1 MSVVH
6 DDNFIP
12 GTPCACPTNQLPN
25 PLFFVLSHSKNSY
38 TIDESQSWNQIKFQ
52 FVTSLREKRK
62 ERKKKQVE
70 KFVAML
76 KNNRAAEFHRNETK
90 NSGKRVC
97 EPNENFP
104 PLASEKRMKSLS
116 KLVRFT
122 HDTPREDRA
131 ASSPGNQNNHTP
143 TPSPSPVGDAPVG
156 RALMEA
162 ALQQATSGSQPPL
175 VVTPPGYWVDGTDH
189 RHALDSA
196 GRALLPAQPAWQPRI
211 DQDDTAKCYRRFFVG
226 RVTQENSML
235 SQIVR
240 KRKLPY
246 AHRLLS
252 CPKITLSEHVNLV
265 GRDGENGPVLVSV
278 KAETVAGQEHWRV
291 LLRLRA
297 GSTHELVPAA
307 NLGPNPS
314 PAKMVKAINESLN
327 VSTLMPVVCSGAG
340 TLIARYDEHALV
352 SRFKFGVLHQR
363 AGQVTEEQLFG
374 NRQITPA
381 FQEFLDL
388 LGQKIDLRDHK
399 GYRGGLDTRH
409 GQTGDSAVY
418 EVFRGRE
425 VLFHVASLLPYSPGD
440 SQQLQR
446 KRHIGNDIVAII
458 FQEEPTPFSPDMIAS
473 HFLHAFIV
481 VQVVDP
487 CTPNTRYKVSVT
499 ARNDVPLF
507 GPALPTPAVFLRGIE
522 FKEFLLTKLVNA
534 ENAAYKAE
542 KFSKLEL
549 RTRSAL
555 LESLTEEL
563 QAKTAEFLGGA
574 IGFGGSGLTF
584 GGNCPVSPT
593 GNDASGSGSGGS
605 GSRFIDTVRKAL
617 ISRVRNAS
625 TESVPQQLSKKGQS
639 ESSPP
644 SNRQSTTKIN
654 SKRSVEPS
662 SPLGSPDLTLRRDS
676 ERGSPSLGS
685 QDSSLSNT
693 DNQDSSLATLQQDEV
708 DRRESTASICASNDN
723 TVVDKISSVQRL
735 THENLRKQERS
746 EKTETTQRVISESD
760 DSSLNSELEL
770 DQVVYPDSDT
780 GLESMSSAETHDTT
794 RCTTKDG
801 ILETEN
807 LRMEVTRL
815 KCDKLDL
822 LRQNVTCQRDIKRLR
837 EKELQLQSDLAAASK
852 EILRLRAMLKEC
864 STSIPLDNNNQQ
876 TSTLGAVV
884 ENSINKLDILFRNRF
899 LKRNFSEA
907 VCKEFET
914 CNSNALRYVL
924 TLWLNFFSRRKLIS
938 NSQYNYK

>member
-1 MSVVH
+1 MRRPLIRHLSEGGAGDNTSGRRQQSVKE
-6 DDNFIP
+6 DDR
-12 GTPCACPTNQLPN
+12 A
-25 PLFFVLSHSKNSY
+25 SY
-38 TIDESQSWNQIKFQ
+38 TWNCREYGHHLSSCDLLKVPTALGCRGQTTSPEPRIAIHRRQQLEQSVYCEAESRRS
-52 FVTSLREKRK
+52 
-62 ERKKKQVE
+62 
-70 KFVAML
+70 
-76 KNNRAAEFHRNETK
+76 
-90 NSGKRVC
+90 
-97 EPNENFP
+97 
-104 PLASEKRMKSLS
+104 ASEEERQD
-116 KLVRFT
+116 VQ
-122 HDTPREDRA
+122 PG
-131 ASSPGNQNNHTP
+131 GNQQEKIKSTTQDLFELLERVQCSRLDDQRCVLP
-143 TPSPSPVGDAPVG
+143 PYF
-156 RALMEA
+156 
-162 ALQQATSGSQPPL
+162 SQ
-175 VVTPPGYWVDGTDH
+175 
-189 RHALDSA
+189 
-196 GRALLPAQPAWQPRI
+196 
-211 DQDDTAKCYRRFFVG
+211 
-226 RVTQENSML
+226 
-235 SQIVR
+235 
-240 KRKLPY
+240 
-246 AHRLLS
+246 
-252 CPKITLSEHVNLV
+252 EHVNLV

-593 GNDASGSGSGGS
+593 GNDASGSGSSGS

-708 DRRESTASICASNDN
+708 DRRESTTSICASNDN

-746 EKTETTQRVISESD
+746 EKVETTQRVISESD

-801 ILETEN
+801 VLETEN

-876 TSTLGAVV
+876 TSTV
-884 ENSINKLDILFRNRF
+884 
-899 LKRNFSEA
+899 
-907 VCKEFET
+907 
-914 CNSNALRYVL
+914 
-924 TLWLNFFSRRKLIS
+924 
-938 NSQYNYK
+938 

>member
-1 MSVVH
+1 MMGVLRWRH
-6 DDNFIP
+6 DLRSDAGQQQQQRPNTDRSSTGHNNHAHAHP
-12 GTPCACPTNQLPN
+12 HTHTLPK
-25 PLFFVLSHSKNSY
+25 L
-38 TIDESQSWNQIKFQ
+38 ISQ
-52 FVTSLREKRK
+52 
-62 ERKKKQVE
+62 
-70 KFVAML
+70 
-76 KNNRAAEFHRNETK
+76 
-90 NSGKRVC
+90 
-97 EPNENFP
+97 
-104 PLASEKRMKSLS
+104 
-116 KLVRFT
+116 
-122 HDTPREDRA
+122 TPREDRA
-131 ASSPGNQNNHTP
+131 ASSPGSQNNHTP

-189 RHALDSA
+189 RHSLDSA

-226 RVTQENSML
+226 R
-235 SQIVR
+235 
-240 KRKLPY
+240 
-246 AHRLLS
+246 
-252 CPKITLSEHVNLV
+252 EHVNLV

-307 NLGPNPS
+307 NLGRNPS

-363 AGQVTEEQLFG
+363 AGQVTEEELFG

-388 LGQKIDLRDHK
+388 LGQKIDLKDHK

-418 EVFRGRE
+418 EIFRGRE
-425 VLFHVASLLPYSPGD
+425 VLFHVASLLPYSLGD

-458 FQEEPTPFSPDMIAS
+458 FQEEATPFSPDMIAS

-487 CTPNTRYKVSVT
+487 CTSNTRYKVSVT
-499 ARNDVPLF
+499 ARNDVPWF
-507 GPALPTPAVFLRGIE
+507 GPALPTPTVFLRGVE

-574 IGFGGSGLTF
+574 IGLGGPGLGF

-593 GNDASGSGSGGS
+593 ASDTSGSGSGGS
-605 GSRFIDTVRKAL
+605 GSRFIETVRKAL

-639 ESSPP
+639 EPSPP
-644 SNRQSTTKIN
+644 SNRQSTTKI
-654 SKRSVEPS
+654 SGKRSVEPS

-708 DRRESTASICASNDN
+708 DRRESTVSVSANND
-723 TVVDKISSVQRL
+723 TTIVDKAPVQPVQRL

-770 DQVVYPDSDT
+770 DQAVYPDSDT
-780 GLESMSSAETHDTT
+780 GLESMSSAETHETA

-801 ILETEN
+801 VLENEN

-837 EKELQLQSDLAAASK
+837 EKELHLQSDLAAASK
-852 EILRLRAMLKEC
+852 EILRLRALLKDC

-876 TSTLGAVV
+876 TSTV
-884 ENSINKLDILFRNRF
+884 
-899 LKRNFSEA
+899 
-907 VCKEFET
+907 
-914 CNSNALRYVL
+914 
-924 TLWLNFFSRRKLIS
+924 
-938 NSQYNYK
+938 

>member
-1 MSVVH
+1 MRRPLIRHLSEGGGGASDNAGTRRQQSMKEDERGSYTWNCREYGHHLSSCDLLKVPTALSCRGQTTSPEPRITLHRRQQLEQSVYCEAESRRAALEDERQDVQ
-6 DDNFIP
+6 
-12 GTPCACPTNQLPN
+12 GTNQEKIKSTTQDLFELLERVQSSRLDDQRCVLP
-25 PLFFVLSHSKNSY
+25 PYF
-38 TIDESQSWNQIKFQ
+38 SQ
-52 FVTSLREKRK
+52 
-62 ERKKKQVE
+62 
-70 KFVAML
+70 
-76 KNNRAAEFHRNETK
+76 
-90 NSGKRVC
+90 
-97 EPNENFP
+97 
-104 PLASEKRMKSLS
+104 
-116 KLVRFT
+116 
-122 HDTPREDRA
+122 TPREDRA

-162 ALQQATSGSQPPL
+162 ALQQATSGTQPPL
-175 VVTPPGYWVDGTDH
+175 VVTPSGYWVDGTDH
-189 RHALDSA
+189 RHALDSV

-226 RVTQENSML
+226 R
-235 SQIVR
+235 
-240 KRKLPY
+240 
-246 AHRLLS
+246 
-252 CPKITLSEHVNLV
+252 EHVNLV

-278 KAETVAGQEHWRV
+278 KAETVGGQEHWRV

-388 LGQKIDLRDHK
+388 LGQKIDLKDHK

-487 CTPNTRYKVSVT
+487 CTPYTRYKVSIT
-499 ARNDVPLF
+499 ARNDVPWF
-507 GPALPTPAVFLRGIE
+507 GPALPTPAVFSRGVE

-563 QAKTAEFLGGA
+563 QGKTAEFLGGA
-574 IGFGGSGLTF
+574 IGFGGSGLGF

-593 GNDASGSGSGGS
+593 ASDASGSGSGGS

-639 ESSPP
+639 EPSPP
-644 SNRQSTTKIN
+644 SNRQSTTKIS

-708 DRRESTASICASNDN
+708 DRREFSTTTTTAVCSNSETTQEN
-723 TVVDKISSVQRL
+723 KTSVSSVQRL
-735 THENLRKQERS
+735 THENLRKQERT

-770 DQVVYPDSDT
+770 DQAVYPDSDT
-780 GLESMSSAETHDTT
+780 GLESMSSAETHDTV

-801 ILETEN
+801 VLENEN

-876 TSTLGAVV
+876 TSTV
-884 ENSINKLDILFRNRF
+884 
-899 LKRNFSEA
+899 
-907 VCKEFET
+907 
-914 CNSNALRYVL
+914 
-924 TLWLNFFSRRKLIS
+924 
-938 NSQYNYK
+938 

>member
-1 MSVVH
+1 MPVLEGGVAKKRSV
-6 DDNFIP
+6 DRTARKMRMRLCT
-12 GTPCACPTNQLPN
+12 G
-25 PLFFVLSHSKNSY
+25 SKESY
-38 TIDESQSWNQIKFQ
+38 TLLSKKRRQQLEQSVYCEAESRRS
-52 FVTSLREKRK
+52 
-62 ERKKKQVE
+62 
-70 KFVAML
+70 
-76 KNNRAAEFHRNETK
+76 
-90 NSGKRVC
+90 
-97 EPNENFP
+97 
-104 PLASEKRMKSLS
+104 ASEEERQDVQPGGNQQEKIKSTTQDLFELLERVQCS
-116 KLVRFT
+116 RLDDQRCVLPPYFSQ
-122 HDTPREDRA
+122 TPREDRA

-226 RVTQENSML
+226 R
-235 SQIVR
+235 
-240 KRKLPY
+240 
-246 AHRLLS
+246 
-252 CPKITLSEHVNLV
+252 EHVNLV

-593 GNDASGSGSGGS
+593 GNDASGSGSSGS

-708 DRRESTASICASNDN
+708 DRRESTTSICASNDN

-746 EKTETTQRVISESD
+746 EKVETTQRVISESD

-801 ILETEN
+801 VLETEN

-876 TSTLGAVV
+876 TSTV
-884 ENSINKLDILFRNRF
+884 
-899 LKRNFSEA
+899 
-907 VCKEFET
+907 
-914 CNSNALRYVL
+914 
-924 TLWLNFFSRRKLIS
+924 
-938 NSQYNYK
+938 

>member
-1 MSVVH
+1 MMGVLRWRH
-6 DDNFIP
+6 DLRSDAGQQQQQRPNTERSST
-12 GTPCACPTNQLPN
+12 GHSNHAHAHTHTLPK
-25 PLFFVLSHSKNSY
+25 L
-38 TIDESQSWNQIKFQ
+38 ISQ
-52 FVTSLREKRK
+52 
-62 ERKKKQVE
+62 
-70 KFVAML
+70 
-76 KNNRAAEFHRNETK
+76 
-90 NSGKRVC
+90 
-97 EPNENFP
+97 
-104 PLASEKRMKSLS
+104 
-116 KLVRFT
+116 
-122 HDTPREDRA
+122 TPREDRA

-226 RVTQENSML
+226 R
-235 SQIVR
+235 
-240 KRKLPY
+240 
-246 AHRLLS
+246 
-252 CPKITLSEHVNLV
+252 EHVNLV

-876 TSTLGAVV
+876 TSTV
-884 ENSINKLDILFRNRF
+884 
-899 LKRNFSEA
+899 
-907 VCKEFET
+907 
-914 CNSNALRYVL
+914 
-924 TLWLNFFSRRKLIS
+924 
-938 NSQYNYK
+938 

>member
-1 MSVVH
+1 MRRPLIRHLSEGGGSASDNAGARRQQSMKEDERSGYTWNCREYGNHLSSCDLLKVPTALGCRGQTTSPEPRITIHRRQQLEQSVYCESESRRNAVEDERQDVQGANSDKIKSTTQDLFELLERVQSSRL
-6 DDNFIP
+6 DDQR
-12 GTPCACPTNQLPN
+12 CVLP
-25 PLFFVLSHSKNSY
+25 PYF
-38 TIDESQSWNQIKFQ
+38 SQ
-52 FVTSLREKRK
+52 
-62 ERKKKQVE
+62 
-70 KFVAML
+70 
-76 KNNRAAEFHRNETK
+76 
-90 NSGKRVC
+90 
-97 EPNENFP
+97 
-104 PLASEKRMKSLS
+104 
-116 KLVRFT
+116 
-122 HDTPREDRA
+122 TPREERA

-196 GRALLPAQPAWQPRI
+196 GRALLPVQPAWQPRI

-226 RVTQENSML
+226 R
-235 SQIVR
+235 
-240 KRKLPY
+240 
-246 AHRLLS
+246 
-252 CPKITLSEHVNLV
+252 EHVNLV

-297 GSTHELVPAA
+297 GSTHELVPAT

-314 PAKMVKAINESLN
+314 PAKMVKAINENLN
-327 VSTLMPVVCSGAG
+327 VGTLMPVVCSGAG
-340 TLIARYDEHALV
+340 ALIARYDEHALV

-363 AGQVTEEQLFG
+363 EGQVTEEQLFG

-388 LGQKIDLRDHK
+388 LGQKIDLKDHK
-399 GYRGGLDTRH
+399 GYCGGLDTRH

-425 VLFHVASLLPYSPGD
+425 VLFHVASLLPYSSGD

-487 CTPNTRYKVSVT
+487 CTPNTRYKVSIT
-499 ARNDVPLF
+499 ARNDVPWF
-507 GPALPTPAVFLRGIE
+507 GPALPAPAVFMRGVE

-563 QAKTAEFLGGA
+563 QGKTAEFLGGA
-574 IGFGGSGLTF
+574 IGLGGPGLGY

-593 GNDASGSGSGGS
+593 ASDASGSGSGGS

-639 ESSPP
+639 EPSPP
-644 SNRQSTTKIN
+644 SNRQSTTKIGG
-654 SKRSVEPS
+654 KRSIEPS

-693 DNQDSSLATLQQDEV
+693 DNQDSSLATIQQDEV
-708 DRRESTASICASNDN
+708 DRRESTASVCASNDT
-723 TVVDKISSVQRL
+723 TVADKTSVPSVQRL

-746 EKTETTQRVISESD
+746 EKTETTQRIISESD

-780 GLESMSSAETHDTT
+780 GLESMSSAETHDTA
-794 RCTTKDG
+794 RCTAKDG
-801 ILETEN
+801 VLENEN
-807 LRMEVTRL
+807 LKMEVTRL
-815 KCDKLDL
+815 KCDKLHL
-822 LRQNVTCQRDIKRLR
+822 LKQNVTCQHDIKRLR
-837 EKELQLQSDLAAASK
+837 EKELQLQSDLAAAST

-876 TSTLGAVV
+876 TSTV
-884 ENSINKLDILFRNRF
+884 
-899 LKRNFSEA
+899 
-907 VCKEFET
+907 
-914 CNSNALRYVL
+914 
-924 TLWLNFFSRRKLIS
+924 
-938 NSQYNYK
+938 

>member
-1 MSVVH
+1 MPVLEGGVAKKRSV
-6 DDNFIP
+6 DRAARKMRMRLCT
-12 GTPCACPTNQLPN
+12 G
-25 PLFFVLSHSKNSY
+25 SKESY
-38 TIDESQSWNQIKFQ
+38 T
-52 FVTSLREKRK
+52 L
-62 ERKKKQVE
+62 
-70 KFVAML
+70 
-76 KNNRAAEFHRNETK
+76 
-90 NSGKRVC
+90 
-97 EPNENFP
+97 
-104 PLASEKRMKSLS
+104 LS
-116 KLVRFT
+116 KKRRQQLEQSVYCEAESRRTAVEDERQNIQGANQEKIKGTTQDLFELLERVQCSRL
-122 HDTPREDRA
+122 DDQRCVLPPYFSQTPREDRA

-143 TPSPSPVGDAPVG
+143 TPSPSPVGDAPAG

-162 ALQQATSGSQPPL
+162 ALQQATSGTQPPL

-226 RVTQENSML
+226 R
-235 SQIVR
+235 
-240 KRKLPY
+240 
-246 AHRLLS
+246 
-252 CPKITLSEHVNLV
+252 EHVNLV

-388 LGQKIDLRDHK
+388 LGQKIDLKDHK

-487 CTPNTRYKVSVT
+487 CTPNTRYKVSIT
-499 ARNDVPLF
+499 ARNDVPWF
-507 GPALPTPAVFLRGIE
+507 GPALPTPAVFLRGVD

-574 IGFGGSGLTF
+574 IGLGATGMGF

-593 GNDASGSGSGGS
+593 ASDASGSGSGGS

-639 ESSPP
+639 EPSPP
-644 SNRQSTTKIN
+644 SNRQSTSKIS

-708 DRRESTASICASNDN
+708 DRRESTTSICASND
-723 TVVDKISSVQRL
+723 TTLVDKTSVSSVQRL

-770 DQVVYPDSDT
+770 DQAVYPDSDT
-780 GLESMSSAETHDTT
+780 GLESMSSAETHDTA

-801 ILETEN
+801 VLENEN

-876 TSTLGAVV
+876 TSTV
-884 ENSINKLDILFRNRF
+884 
-899 LKRNFSEA
+899 
-907 VCKEFET
+907 
-914 CNSNALRYVL
+914 
-924 TLWLNFFSRRKLIS
+924 
-938 NSQYNYK
+938 

>member
-1 MSVVH
+1 MRRPLIRYLSEGGGGTGDNAGPRRQQSVKE
-6 DDNFIP
+6 DDR
-12 GTPCACPTNQLPN
+12 G
-25 PLFFVLSHSKNSY
+25 SY
-38 TIDESQSWNQIKFQ
+38 TWNCREYGHHLSSCDLLKVPTALGCRGHTTSPEPRMAIHRRQQLEQSVYCEAESRRTAVEDERQDIQGANQEKIKGTTQDLFELLERVQCSRLDDQRCVLPPYFSQ
-52 FVTSLREKRK
+52 
-62 ERKKKQVE
+62 
-70 KFVAML
+70 
-76 KNNRAAEFHRNETK
+76 
-90 NSGKRVC
+90 
-97 EPNENFP
+97 
-104 PLASEKRMKSLS
+104 
-116 KLVRFT
+116 
-122 HDTPREDRA
+122 TPREDRA

-143 TPSPSPVGDAPVG
+143 TPSPSPVGDAPAG

-162 ALQQATSGSQPPL
+162 ALQQATSGTQPPL

-226 RVTQENSML
+226 R
-235 SQIVR
+235 
-240 KRKLPY
+240 
-246 AHRLLS
+246 
-252 CPKITLSEHVNLV
+252 EHVNLV

-388 LGQKIDLRDHK
+388 LGQKIDLKDHK

-487 CTPNTRYKVSVT
+487 CTPNTRYKVSIT
-499 ARNDVPLF
+499 ARNDVPWF
-507 GPALPTPAVFLRGIE
+507 GPALPTPAVFLRGVD

-574 IGFGGSGLTF
+574 IGLGATGMGF

-593 GNDASGSGSGGS
+593 ASDASGSGSGGS

-639 ESSPP
+639 EPSPP
-644 SNRQSTTKIN
+644 SNRQSTTKIS

-708 DRRESTASICASNDN
+708 DRRESTTSICASND
-723 TVVDKISSVQRL
+723 TTLVDKTSVSSVQRL

-770 DQVVYPDSDT
+770 DQAVYPDSDT
-780 GLESMSSAETHDTT
+780 GLESMSSAETHDTA

-801 ILETEN
+801 VLENEN

-876 TSTLGAVV
+876 TSTV
-884 ENSINKLDILFRNRF
+884 
-899 LKRNFSEA
+899 
-907 VCKEFET
+907 
-914 CNSNALRYVL
+914 
-924 TLWLNFFSRRKLIS
+924 
-938 NSQYNYK
+938 